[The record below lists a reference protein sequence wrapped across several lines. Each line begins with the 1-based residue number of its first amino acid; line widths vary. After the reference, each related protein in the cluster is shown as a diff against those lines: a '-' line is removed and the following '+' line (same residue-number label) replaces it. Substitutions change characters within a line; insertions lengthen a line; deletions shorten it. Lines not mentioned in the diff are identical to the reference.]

1 MFIIYGFQSID
12 CSLTAENKSINTTK
26 IKVRI
31 LGELEIKLL
40 KKKKKKKPPNI
51 IPDQSNSSFISALKP
66 R

>member
-12 CSLTAENKSINTTK
+12 CSLTGKNKCINTTK
-26 IKVRI
+26 IKVRFV
-31 LGELEIKLL
+31 GELEIKPNEERI
-40 KKKKKKKPPNI
+40 KPHI

>member
-1 MFIIYGFQSID
+1 MFIIYGFESID

-31 LGELEIKLL
+31 VGELEIKLL
-40 KKKKKKKPPNI
+40 KKKNKTPNI